1 MVRAKDLSSRVRNI
15 PAGIGVPP
23 FLSRTFPGP
32 AAGAVRSL
40 VSVLFPLLFLAAACG
55 KKGDPSPPL
64 PRGPNA
70 IKDLSVEQEG
80 GEALLAFTYPD
91 RLLNGQPLTD
101 LQSIEIYRLAG
112 ATPSMGQPRPG
123 SSSAGAPSGGGA
135 ALGNVPG
142 GGARRAAMAAR
153 MAEQGFYRDAVPV
166 ARLSVAEI
174 ATRTH
179 GATILYRDPLLALL
193 TQSQTAPSLGYA
205 AVSVRRTGDRSPLSN
220 IAILAPDI
228 PPGPP
233 VILSVTPEEGRICL
247 EWLAP
252 EIDMAGRPA
261 RIGGYKVYRRQLSDD
276 EYDASVT
283 ASPVSGTSYVDT
295 SAPYAGPLAYT
306 VRATLPGKPR
316 IEGLPAVEAAL
327 EYRDVYPPPA
337 PRRLDALSEG
347 RIVRLA
353 WDPVP
358 AGDLAGYLVF
368 RAEGDAAPVQLT
380 PQPIKDSFMNDE
392 AVKPGTRYRY
402 TVRAIDTTGNLGP
415 PSPEATAEPF

>member
-1 MVRAKDLSSRVRNI
+1 MVK
-15 PAGIGVPP
+15 PK
-23 FLSRTFPGP
+23 
-32 AAGAVRSL
+32 GAVRSL
-40 VSVLFPLLFLAAACG
+40 ACALLPLLFLAAACG

-101 LQSIEIYRLAG
+101 LESIEIYRLAG
-112 ATPSMGQPRPG
+112 ATASMAQPKPV
-123 SSSAGAPSGGGA
+123 STAAGTPSGGAGA
-135 ALGNVPG
+135 GGATLGSVPG
-142 GGARRAAMAAR
+142 AGARRIAMAER
-153 MAEQGFYRDAVPV
+153 MSEQGFYRDAVPV

-174 ATRTH
+174 ANRTH

-193 TQSQTAPSLGYA
+193 EKEQAPPSLGYA
-205 AVSVRRTGDRSPLSN
+205 AVSVRRTGERSPLSN

-233 VILSVTPEEGRICL
+233 VILSVTPEEGRICI

-252 EIDMAGRPA
+252 ETDMAGKPA

-276 EYDASVT
+276 EYDAALT
-283 ASPVSGTSYVDT
+283 PGPLSGTAYVDT

-327 EYRDVYPPPA
+327 DYRDIYPPPA

-347 RIVRLA
+347 KIVRLA

-358 AGDLAGYLVF
+358 ASDLAGYLVF
-368 RAEGDAAPVQLT
+368 RAEGDGAPVQLT
-380 PQPIKDSFMNDE
+380 PKPIKESFLTDE
-392 AVKPGTRYRY
+392 AVKPRTRYRY
-402 TVRAIDTTGNLGP
+402 VVRAVDTTGNMSP
-415 PSPEATAEPF
+415 PSPEAAAEPY

>member
-1 MVRAKDLSSRVRNI
+1 MTS
-15 PAGIGVPP
+15 
-23 FLSRTFPGP
+23 
-32 AAGAVRSL
+32 RSL
-40 VSVLFPLLFLAAACG
+40 LGALLVVLLVSSACG

-101 LQSIEIYRLAG
+101 LESIEIYRLSG
-112 ATPSMGQPRPG
+112 ATASTGQARPG
-123 SSSAGAPSGGGA
+123 SSSGAAPSGGGSA
-135 ALGNVPG
+135 TLTSVPG
-142 GGARRAAMAAR
+142 GGARRIATAAR
-153 MAEQGFYRDAVPV
+153 IAEQGFYRDAVAV
-166 ARLSVAEI
+166 AKLSVGEI
-174 ATRTH
+174 ANRTH

-193 TQSQTAPSLGYA
+193 AQAKTPPSLGYA
-205 AVSVRRTGDRSPLSN
+205 AVSVRRTGERSPLSN

-228 PPGPP
+228 PPGAP
-233 VILSVTPEEGRICL
+233 VILSVTPEEGRVCL

-252 EIDMAGRPA
+252 ETDMTGQPP

-276 EYDASVT
+276 EYDAPLT
-283 ASPVSGTSYVDT
+283 PSPISGTSYVDT

-306 VRATLPGKPR
+306 VRATLPNKPR
-316 IEGLPAVEAAL
+316 IEGLPAIEAAL
-327 EYRDVYPPPA
+327 DYRDIYPPPA

-358 AGDLAGYLVF
+358 ASDLAGYLVY
-368 RAEGDAAPVQLT
+368 RAEGEGAPVQLT
-380 PQPIKDSFMNDE
+380 PKPIKDSFMTDE

-415 PSPEATAEPF
+415 ASSEASAEPY